1 MALDYTALDF
11 ETANQFRGSPCS
23 VGLVKVRDGRI
34 VDERHWLMRPPA
46 QVARFTRFNTSI
58 HGITEADV
66 RNQPRWR
73 DRYPDLMRFIGPDV
87 VVAHNAG
94 FDVGVIR
101 EACIIDQ
108 LPYPTLD
115 FLCSMVLARRA
126 LSIPTYR
133 LPFVAETLGSAIGQH
148 HNALDDARCV
158 AAIVNALAQRC
169 GAGSIQD
176 LAAAHQVL
184 IGHMDAGSYRSSVSR
199 SGTAALVQ
207 PDPNLDAD
215 RDGPLFGR
223 VVVFT
228 GTLMSMTRQEA
239 FTLTAHVGGIPEKN
253 TTRRTNVLVVG
264 DLNPA
269 VLRPGEHVSG
279 RARRAFELQDAGQD
293 IEVMTEMD
301 FLRALQGGREDPWEI
316 INGDSPAAAPPLEI
330 ATARG
335 IRRELQL
342 ERLPGEDYWPWF
354 ERVLA
359 HPDGRAKGGEP
370 CDHCG
375 APIDAGAAWQ
385 HRDRHV
391 CSSRCNEGLKRRL
404 KRAMAKMEK
413 LGGLSR

>member
-1 MALDYTALDF
+1 MTLDYTALDF
-11 ETANQFRGSPCS
+11 ETANRFRGSPCS
-23 VGLVKVRDGRI
+23 VGLVKVRDGLI

-46 QVARFTRFNTSI
+46 AVASFAPFNTSI
-58 HGITEADV
+58 HGITEDDV
-66 RNQPRWR
+66 RGQPRWR
-73 DRYPDLMRFIGPDV
+73 DRYRDLMTFIDQDV

-94 FDVGVIR
+94 FDIGVIR

-115 FLCSMVLARRA
+115 FLCSMVMARRA

-133 LPFVAETLGSAIGQH
+133 LPFVAETLGAPTGQH
-148 HNALDDARCV
+148 HHALDDARCV

-169 GAGSIQD
+169 GASSIHD

-184 IGHMDAGSYRSSVSR
+184 VGHMDAGTYRSSVSQ
-199 SGTAALVQ
+199 SGAAALVQ
-207 PDPNLDAD
+207 PDINHAAD
-215 RDGPLFGR
+215 PHGPLYGR

-228 GTLMSMTRQEA
+228 GTLMAMPRQDA
-239 FTLTAHVGGIPEKN
+239 FTMTAHVGGVPEKA

-269 VLRPGEHVSG
+269 VLRPGEHLSG
-279 RARRAFELQDAGQD
+279 KARRAFDLQDAGQE

-316 INGDSPAAAPPLEI
+316 ITGQSSAPTIETAAGRG
-330 ATARG
+330 AR
-335 IRRELQL
+335 RALQL
-342 ERLPGEDYWPWF
+342 QRFPGEDYWPWF
-354 ERVLA
+354 ERALA
-359 HPDGRAKGGEP
+359 HPAGRAQGGEP

-375 APIDAGAAWQ
+375 SPIAVGAAWQ

-391 CSSRCNEGLKRRL
+391 CSSQCNEGLKRRL
-404 KRAMAKMEK
+404 KRAMAKAED
-413 LGGLSR
+413 LR